1 MVGVIR
7 MIIETLL
14 NAIFSIF
21 EKVFSVIN
29 IPGMPDG
36 MSEQVVGFFNDVLN
50 YAGSLISLFVPWSQV
65 KIFFPILIVILS
77 SEEIYKL
84 VMWVLKKIPMLGI
97 S

>member
-1 MVGVIR
+1 

-36 MSEQVVGFFNDVLN
+36 MSNQVVSFFSDTLN

-65 KIFFPILIVILS
+65 KVFFPILIVILS

>member
-1 MVGVIR
+1 
-7 MIIETLL
+7 MIIESLL
-14 NAIFSIF
+14 NAIFSVF

-36 MSEQVVGFFNDVLN
+36 MDNTIVEFLGSALN
-50 YAGSLISLFVPWSQV
+50 YAGSLISLFLPWSQV
-65 KIFFPILIVILS
+65 KVFFPILIVILA

-84 VMWVLKKIPMLGI
+84 VMWVLRKIPMLGM

>member
-1 MVGVIR
+1 
-7 MIIETLL
+7 MIVESLL
-14 NAIFSIF
+14 NSIYTVLNA
-21 EKVFSVIN
+21 VFSVIN

-36 MSEQVVGFFNDVLN
+36 MPDQVVGFVSDTLGYV
-50 YAGSLISLFVPWSQV
+50 GSLVSLFVPWSQV
-65 KIFFPILIVILS
+65 KVFFPILIVILA

>member
-1 MVGVIR
+1 MQ

-36 MSEQVVGFFNDVLN
+36 MSDQVVGFFNDVLN
-50 YAGSLISLFVPWSQV
+50 YAGSLISLFVPWLQV

-77 SEEIYKL
+77 SDEVYKL
-84 VMWVLKKIPMLGI
+84 VMWVLRKIPMLGI

>member
-1 MVGVIR
+1 
-7 MIIETLL
+7 MIIESLL
-14 NAIFSIF
+14 NAIFTVF
-21 EKVFSVIN
+21 ETLFSSIN
-29 IPGMPDG
+29 IPGMPEG
-36 MSEQVVGFFNDVLN
+36 MSEQVVGFFNNTLN

-84 VMWVLKKIPMLGI
+84 VMWVLRKIPMLGI

>member
-1 MVGVIR
+1 
-7 MIIETLL
+7 MIIESLL
-14 NAIFSIF
+14 NAIFSVF

>member
-1 MVGVIR
+1 

-21 EKVFSVIN
+21 EKVFSAID

-77 SEEIYKL
+77 SEEVYKL

>member
-1 MVGVIR
+1 
-7 MIIETLL
+7 MIIESLL
-14 NAIFSIF
+14 NAIFS
-21 EKVFSVIN
+21 VFQTLFSGIN

-36 MSEQVVGFFNDVLN
+36 MSEQVVSFFNNTLN
-50 YAGSLISLFVPWSQV
+50 YAGSLISLFIPWSQV

-84 VMWVLKKIPMLGI
+84 VMWVLRKIPMLGI

>member
-1 MVGVIR
+1 
-7 MIIETLL
+7 MIIESLL
-14 NAIFSIF
+14 NAIFSVF
-21 EKVFSVIN
+21 ETLFSSIN

-36 MSEQVVGFFNDVLN
+36 MSEQVVGFFDDVLN

-84 VMWVLKKIPMLGI
+84 VMWVLRKIPMLGI

>member
-1 MVGVIR
+1 
-7 MIIETLL
+7 MIVESLL
-14 NAIFSIF
+14 NAIYTVLNA
-21 EKVFSVIN
+21 VFSVIN

-36 MSEQVVGFFNDVLN
+36 MSDTLG
-50 YAGSLISLFVPWSQV
+50 YAGSLVSLFVPWSQV
-65 KIFFPILIVILS
+65 KVFFPILIVILA

>member
-1 MVGVIR
+1 

-36 MSEQVVGFFNDVLN
+36 MSEQVVGFFSDTLN

-65 KIFFPILIVILS
+65 KVFFPILIVILA
-77 SEEIYKL
+77 SEEVYKL

>member
-1 MVGVIR
+1 

-36 MSEQVVGFFNDVLN
+36 MSEQVVGFFNDVLS
-50 YAGSLISLFVPWSQV
+50 YAGSLISLFIPWAQV

>member
-1 MVGVIR
+1 

-14 NAIFSIF
+14 NVIFSIF

-36 MSEQVVGFFNDVLN
+36 MSEQVVSFFSDTLN

-65 KIFFPILIVILS
+65 KVFFPILIVILS

>member
-1 MVGVIR
+1 MAGVIQ

-36 MSEQVVGFFNDVLN
+36 MSDQVVGFFNDVLN

-77 SEEIYKL
+77 SEEVYKL

>member
-1 MVGVIR
+1 

-36 MSEQVVGFFNDVLN
+36 MSEQVVSFFSDTLN

-65 KIFFPILIVILS
+65 KVFFPILIVILS
-77 SEEIYKL
+77 SEEIYKI

>member
-1 MVGVIR
+1 

-36 MSEQVVGFFNDVLN
+36 MSEQVVSFFSDTLN

-65 KIFFPILIVILS
+65 KVFFPILIVILS

>member
-1 MVGVIR
+1 MAGVIQ

>member
-1 MVGVIR
+1 

-36 MSEQVVGFFNDVLN
+36 MSDQVVSFFSDTLN

-65 KIFFPILIVILS
+65 KVFFPILIVILS

>member
-1 MVGVIR
+1 

-36 MSEQVVGFFNDVLN
+36 MSEQVVSFFTDTLN

-65 KIFFPILIVILS
+65 KVFFPILIVILS

>member
-1 MVGVIR
+1 

-14 NAIFSIF
+14 NTIFSIF

-36 MSEQVVGFFNDVLN
+36 MSEQVVNFFSDTLN

-65 KIFFPILIVILS
+65 KVFFPILIVILS

>member
-1 MVGVIR
+1 
-7 MIIETLL
+7 MIIESLL
-14 NAIFSIF
+14 NAIFSVF
-21 EKVFSVIN
+21 ETLFSGIN
-29 IPGMPDG
+29 IPGMPEG
-36 MSEQVVGFFNDVLN
+36 MSEQVVSFFNNTLN

-84 VMWVLKKIPMLGI
+84 VMWVLRKIPMLGI

>member
-1 MVGVIR
+1 

-36 MSEQVVGFFNDVLN
+36 MSEQVVSFFSDALN
-50 YAGSLISLFVPWSQV
+50 YAGSLISLFIPWSQV
-65 KIFFPILIVILS
+65 KVFFPILIVILS